1 MGTTLLAIVNFIKKA
16 FATIFVRKKD
26 CCK

>member
-1 MGTTLLAIVNFIKKA
+1 MGHTLLAIVNAVKK
-16 FATIFVRKKD
+16 FFKFLFVRKKD

>member
-1 MGTTLLAIVNFIKKA
+1 MRIAATIGHFFSNLLKA
-16 FATIFVRKKD
+16 IFVRKKD